1 MRLRASSLFV
11 VAALA
16 TAFAPPA
23 HAQNL
28 KPVAAIAI
36 PGMPISQFG
45 SLTIDQASGLGYL
58 ADKDNKGVVV
68 FDTKTNAFVS
78 RIAGF
83 VGVAKTGNTSGPNGI
98 VVVNGGAEIWVS
110 DGDSSITVIDAKS
123 GTVKTKFAT
132 GGKARANGMAFDPNS
147 KVVIVANSNDA
158 PPFLSLIST
167 EPDHKIVGKI
177 EVPELAENLE
187 RSAYHAP
194 SGTFYTVIPVFRGD
208 TTKGLLAQT
217 DPKSGKLVKFHEIEG
232 CHPHSLSI
240 VTDQTI
246 FMGCSNGHGPAP
258 KPGGDMAIFDI
269 ATGKVE
275 SISTGLGGNGGSTIN
290 PKLGLYYHAATSAA
304 VMVVDIKTRKLVQK
318 VPTSVEARSLDVNL
332 ANGRFYLATTADR
345 GPCGGCIQVF
355 APE

>member
-1 MRLRASSLFV
+1 MRLGARLLLG
-11 VAALA
+11 VAAA
-16 TAFAPPA
+16 VIAAPA
-23 HAQNL
+23 DAQNL
-28 KPVAAIAI
+28 KQVATIAI
-36 PGMPISQFG
+36 PGTPINQFG
-45 SLTIDQASGLGYL
+45 SLTVDQASGLGYL

-68 FDTKTNAFVS
+68 FDTKTDTYVS

-83 VGVAKTGNTSGPNGI
+83 VGTAKSGNTAGPNGI
-98 VVVNGGAEIWVS
+98 VVVNGGAEVWVS
-110 DGDSSITVIDAKS
+110 DGDSSITVIDTKS
-123 GTVKTKFAT
+123 GVAKDRIVT

-167 EPDHKIVGKI
+167 EPDHKIVAKI
-177 EVPELAENLE
+177 EVPESAENLE

-194 SGTFYTVIPVFRGD
+194 SGTFYTVIPVLRSD

-217 DPKSGKLVKFHEIEG
+217 DPKSGKLVKLHEIGG

-246 FMGCSNGHGPAP
+246 FMGCSNGHGPTP

-269 ATGKVE
+269 ASGKVE
-275 SISTGLGGNGGSTIN
+275 LISTDFGGNGGSTIS
-290 PKLGLYYHAATSAA
+290 PKLGLYYHAATNAA
-304 VMVVDIKTRKLVQK
+304 IVVVDIKTRKLVQK
-318 VPTSVEARSLDVNL
+318 VPTSVEARSLDVSL
-332 ANGRFYLATTADR
+332 AKGRIYLATTADK

>member
-1 MRLRASSLFV
+1 MRLRARLLSAVAVVL
-11 VAALA
+11 VAA
-16 TAFAPPA
+16 PA
-23 HAQNL
+23 YAQNL
-28 KPVAAIAI
+28 KQVATITI
-36 PGMPISQFG
+36 PGTPINQFG

-68 FDTKTNAFVS
+68 FDTKTDTYVS
-78 RIAGF
+78 RVGGF
-83 VGVAKTGNTSGPNGI
+83 VGVAKNGNTSGPNGI
-98 VVVNGGAEIWVS
+98 VVVSGGAEVWVS
-110 DGDSSITVIDAKS
+110 DGDSSITVIDTKS
-123 GTVKTKFAT
+123 GAPKAKIVT
-132 GGKARANGMAFDPNS
+132 GGTARANGMAFDPNS

-167 EPDHKIVGKI
+167 EPDHKIVAKI
-177 EVPELAENLE
+177 PVPESAENLE

-194 SGTFYTVIPVFRGD
+194 SGTFYTVIPVFRAD

-217 DPKSGKLVKFHEIEG
+217 DPKSGKLVKLYEIEG

-246 FMGCSNGHGPAP
+246 FMGCSNGHGPTP
-258 KPGGDMAIFDI
+258 KPGGDMAIFDM

-290 PKLGLYYHAATSAA
+290 SKLGLYYHAATNAA
-304 VMVVDIKTRKLVQK
+304 VNVVDIKTQKLVQK
-318 VPTSVEARSLDVNL
+318 VPTSVEARSLDVSL
-332 ANGRFYLATTADR
+332 ANGRIYLATTANN

>member
-11 VAALA
+11 VAA
-16 TAFAPPA
+16 TTMAFAMPA
-23 HAQNL
+23 DAQNL
-28 KPVAAIAI
+28 KQVATISI
-36 PGMPISQFG
+36 PGTPINQFG

-68 FDTKTNAFVS
+68 FDTKTDTYVS
-78 RIAGF
+78 RTSGF
-83 VGVAKTGNTSGPNGI
+83 VGVAKSGNTSGPNGI
-98 VVVNGGAEIWVS
+98 VVVNGGAEVWVS
-110 DGDSSITVIDAKS
+110 DGDSSITVLDTKS
-123 GTVKTKFAT
+123 GTPKARIDT
-132 GGKARANGMAFDPNS
+132 GGNARANGMAFDPNS

-167 EPDHKIVGKI
+167 EPDHKIIAKI
-177 EVPELAENLE
+177 LVPESAENLE

-194 SGTFYTVIPVFRGD
+194 SGTFYTVIPVLRSD

-217 DPKSGKLVKFHEIEG
+217 DPRSGKLVKLHEIEG

-246 FMGCSNGHGPAP
+246 FMGCSNSHGPTP
-258 KPGGDMAIFDI
+258 KPGGDMAIFDM

-275 SISTGLGGNGGSTIN
+275 GSSTGLGGNGGSTTN
-290 PKLGLYYHAATSAA
+290 PKLDLYYHATTTAA
-304 VMVVDIKTRKLVQK
+304 VVVIDINTKTLVQK
-318 VPTSVEARSLDVNL
+318 LPTSVEARSLDVSL
-332 ANGRFYLATTADR
+332 ANGRIYLATTANN

>member
-11 VAALA
+11 VAAA
-16 TAFAPPA
+16 VIVSPA

-28 KPVAAIAI
+28 KQVAEIAI
-36 PGMPISQFG
+36 PGTPISQFG
-45 SLTIDQASGLGYL
+45 SLTIDPASGLGYL

-68 FDTKTNAFVS
+68 FDTKTDKFVS
-78 RIAGF
+78 RIGGF
-83 VGVAKTGNTSGPNGI
+83 VGVAKSSNASGPNGI

-110 DGDSSITVIDAKS
+110 DGDSSITLIDAKS
-123 GTVKTKFAT
+123 GAPKAKIST
-132 GGKARANGMAFDPNS
+132 GGKARANGMAFDPTS

-177 EVPELAENLE
+177 EVPESGENLE
-187 RSAYHAP
+187 RSVYHAP
-194 SGTFYTVIPVFRGD
+194 SGTFYTVIPVSRAD
-208 TTKGLLAQT
+208 TSKGLLAQT
-217 DPKSGKLVKFHEIEG
+217 DPKSGKLVKLTEIEG

-240 VTDQTI
+240 VSEQTI
-246 FMGCSNGHGPAP
+246 FMGCSNGHGPTP

-269 ATGKVE
+269 PSGKVE
-275 SISTGLGGNGGSTIN
+275 NISTDFGGNGGSAIN
-290 PKLGLYYHAATSAA
+290 PKLGLYYHATTGSA
-304 VMVVDIKTRKLVQK
+304 VVVVDIKTRKLVQK
-318 VPTSVEARSLDVNL
+318 MPTSVEARSLDVNL
-332 ANGRFYLATTADR
+332 ANGKVYLATTADR

>member
-11 VAALA
+11 AAA
-16 TAFAPPA
+16 IAISCAAPA
-23 HAQNL
+23 DAQNL
-28 KPVAAIAI
+28 KQVATIAI
-36 PGMPISQFG
+36 PGTPINQFG

-68 FDTKTNAFVS
+68 FDTRTDTYVT
-78 RIAGF
+78 RIGGF
-83 VGVAKTGNTSGPNGI
+83 VGMAKSGNTSGPNGI
-98 VVVNGGAEIWVS
+98 VVVNGGAEVWVS
-110 DGDSSITVIDAKS
+110 DGDSSITVIDTKS
-123 GTVKTKFAT
+123 GAPKARIVT
-132 GGKARANGMAFDPNS
+132 GGKARANGMAYDPNS

-167 EPDHKIVGKI
+167 EPDHKIVATI
-177 EVPELAENLE
+177 PVPESAENLE
-187 RSAYHAP
+187 RSAYHAR
-194 SGTFYTVIPVFRGD
+194 SGTFYTVIPVFRAD

-217 DPKSGKLVKFHEIEG
+217 DPKSGKLVKLHEIEG

-246 FMGCSNGHGPAP
+246 FMGCSNGHGPTP

-269 ATGKVE
+269 ASGKVE
-275 SISTGLGGNGGSTIN
+275 SASTDLGGNGGSTIN
-290 PKLGLYYHAATSAA
+290 PNLGLYYHATTNAA
-304 VMVVDIKTRKLVQK
+304 VVVIDIKTKKLAQK
-318 VPTSVEARSLDVNL
+318 VPTSVEARSLDVSL
-332 ANGRFYLATTADR
+332 ANNRVYLATTASN

>member
-1 MRLRASSLFV
+1 MRLRASLLFAVAV
-11 VAALA
+11 VALA
-16 TAFAPPA
+16 SPA
-23 HAQNL
+23 HAQSL
-28 KPVAAIAI
+28 KQVATIAI
-36 PGMPISQFG
+36 PGTPISQFG
-45 SLTIDQASGLGYL
+45 SLTIDQTNGLGYL
-58 ADKDNKGVVV
+58 ADKDNKGVVI
-68 FDTKTNAFVS
+68 FDTKTDTFVS

-98 VVVNGGAEIWVS
+98 VVVNGGAEVWVS

-123 GTVKTKFAT
+123 GAPKAKIST

-167 EPDHKIVGKI
+167 GPDHKIVGKI
-177 EVPELAENLE
+177 EVPESAENLE

-217 DPKSGKLVKFHEIEG
+217 DPKNGKLVKLYEIEG

-246 FMGCSNGHGPAP
+246 FMGCSNGHGPTP

-269 ATGKVE
+269 AAGKVE
-275 SISTGLGGNGGSTIN
+275 SISAGLGGNGGSTIN
-290 PKLGLYYHAATSAA
+290 PKLGLYYHAATNAA
-304 VMVVDIKTRKLVQK
+304 VVVIDIKTRKLAQK
-318 VPTSVEARSLDVNL
+318 VPTSIEARSLDVNL

-355 APE
+355 ATPE